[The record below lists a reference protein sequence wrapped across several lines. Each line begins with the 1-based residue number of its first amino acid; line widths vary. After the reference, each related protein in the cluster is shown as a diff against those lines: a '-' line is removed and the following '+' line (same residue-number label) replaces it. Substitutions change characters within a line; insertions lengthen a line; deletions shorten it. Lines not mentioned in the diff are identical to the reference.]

1 MYFGAILFVYLVNRR
16 TFREKYF
23 GQYFLKI
30 KIYEQKV
37 NCSEKLEKYI
47 SNN

>member
-1 MYFGAILFVYLVNRR
+1 MLGR
-16 TFREKYF
+16 TFPEKYF